1 MFLRKQIKMKQMLT
15 NIGMGILLT
24 ACGNG
29 GMDPVDTGGEDEYVP
44 VRVET
49 VTDNGIGTR
58 AVTLSNAAIGIFRTA
73 PYSATFPQQ
82 YDVECIHDGTSWS
95 LASKI
100 YVGSTDASLHAYY
113 PYGKV
118 TFGANSTVTA
128 LTVKDHTADNDFC
141 YADAPLTA
149 VNNRTPVAS
158 FLLKHAYAGLK
169 FSIACHST
177 YPLKKCKL
185 TRIVMKPVTSGKTF
199 YVERSMDISK
209 SAADAGQLGGS
220 TASGWSLD
228 TSALAVGTTGIA
240 QGSTDESISKLFPP
254 QDFEDDTR
262 LILTIDGSEYSV
274 TIPYK
279 VLKALK
285 AGYLSTI
292 SLEIKGTGVDV
303 SGVKVYPWDTSVV
316 PGGDN
321 DATLD

>member
-1 MFLRKQIKMKQMLT
+1 MLT

-82 YDVECIHDGTSWS
+82 YDVKCIHDGTSWS

-118 TFGANSTVTA
+118 TFGANSTVT
-128 LTVKDHTADNDFC
+128 
-141 YADAPLTA
+141 
-149 VNNRTPVAS
+149 AS

>member
-1 MFLRKQIKMKQMLT
+1 MIMFLRKQIKMKQMLT

-29 GMDPVDTGGEDEYVP
+29 GMDPVDTGGEEEYVP

-58 AVTLSNAAIGIFRTA
+58 AGTLSNAAIGIFRTA

-82 YDVECIHDGTSWS
+82 YDVECIHDGTAWR

-158 FLLKHAYAGLK
+158 FLLKHFMWNVAWI
-169 FSIACHST
+169 SVN
-177 YPLKKCKL
+177 PLRMRDSWEGVPL
-185 TRIVMKPVTSGKTF
+185 PVGVWIHLRLLWGQRVSPEE
-199 YVERSMDISK
+199 VRMRV
-209 SAADAGQLGGS
+209 SANCFLH
-220 TASGWSLD
+220 
-228 TSALAVGTTGIA
+228 
-240 QGSTDESISKLFPP
+240 K
-254 QDFEDDTR
+254 
-262 LILTIDGSEYSV
+262 ILRM
-274 TIPYK
+274 IP
-279 VLKALK
+279 
-285 AGYLSTI
+285 G
-292 SLEIKGTGVDV
+292 
-303 SGVKVYPWDTSVV
+303 
-316 PGGDN
+316 
-321 DATLD
+321 

>member
-1 MFLRKQIKMKQMLT
+1 MKHILA

-24 ACGNG
+24 ACSNG
-29 GMDPVDTGGEDEYVP
+29 RLDLVDTGREEEYVP

-49 VTDNGIGTR
+49 VADNSVKTR
-58 AVTLSNAAIGIFRTA
+58 AVTLSGVSIGIFRTA
-73 PYSATFPQQ
+73 PYTATFPQQ
-82 YDVECIHDGTSWS
+82 YNVECIHDGTGWS

-100 YVGSTDASLHAYY
+100 YVGNTDASLHAYY

-118 TFGANSTVTA
+118 AFNGDNSTVTV
-128 LTVKDHTADNDFC
+128 LTVKDNTTDNDFC
-141 YADAPLTA
+141 YADAPLTV
-149 VNNRTPVAS
+149 VNNRNPVAS

-169 FSIACHST
+169 FSIVRHST
-177 YPLKKCKL
+177 YPLDCRL
-185 TRIVMKPVTSGKTF
+185 TKIVMQPVTSGKTF

-209 SAADAGQLGGS
+209 SVVDAGQLGGS
-220 TASGWSLD
+220 VASGWTLD
-228 TSALAVGTTGIA
+228 TSALAMGTIGIA
-240 QGSTDESISKLFPP
+240 NGSTDTSINKLFPP

-279 VLKALK
+279 TLKALK
-285 AGYLSTI
+285 AGYLFTI
-292 SLEIKGTGVDV
+292 YLEIKGTGVDI

-316 PGGDN
+316 PGGAN

>member
-1 MFLRKQIKMKQMLT
+1 M
-15 NIGMGILLT
+15 
-24 ACGNG
+24 
-29 GMDPVDTGGEDEYVP
+29 
-44 VRVET
+44 
-49 VTDNGIGTR
+49 
-58 AVTLSNAAIGIFRTA
+58 
-73 PYSATFPQQ
+73 
-82 YDVECIHDGTSWS
+82 ECIHDGTAWS

-128 LTVKDHTADNDFC
+128 LTVKDNITSNDFC

-158 FLLKHAYAGLK
+158 FLLKLAYAGLK

-185 TRIVMKPVTSGKTF
+185 TRIVMQPVTSGKTF

-240 QGSTDESISKLFPP
+240 RGSTDESISKLFPP

>member
-1 MFLRKQIKMKQMLT
+1 MLT

-29 GMDPVDTGGEDEYVP
+29 GMDPVDTGGEEEYVP

-82 YDVECIHDGTSWS
+82 YNVECIHDGTAWS

-177 YPLKKCKL
+177 Y
-185 TRIVMKPVTSGKTF
+185 
-199 YVERSMDISK
+199 
-209 SAADAGQLGGS
+209 
-220 TASGWSLD
+220 
-228 TSALAVGTTGIA
+228 
-240 QGSTDESISKLFPP
+240 
-254 QDFEDDTR
+254 
-262 LILTIDGSEYSV
+262 
-274 TIPYK
+274 
-279 VLKALK
+279 
-285 AGYLSTI
+285 
-292 SLEIKGTGVDV
+292 LEEVQVDQN
-303 SGVKVYPWDTSVV
+303 S
-316 PGGDN
+316 
-321 DATLD
+321 DATCNEWKNILCGT